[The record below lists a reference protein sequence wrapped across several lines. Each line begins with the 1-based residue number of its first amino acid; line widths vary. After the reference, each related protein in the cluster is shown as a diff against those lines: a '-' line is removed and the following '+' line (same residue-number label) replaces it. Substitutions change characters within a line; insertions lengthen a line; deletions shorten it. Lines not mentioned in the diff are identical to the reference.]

1 MVLTSIIPGY
11 DILEIISEGINTTV
25 YRARSQ
31 KNQQR
36 VVLKVLKAEYPSF
49 EQITRFKHEYKTTE
63 NLNCEGIV
71 KVYSL
76 ESYQNRL
83 VLVAED
89 FGGISLKQFLS
100 LQQLSEANFL
110 KIAVQLAKALLSLH
124 QNRIIHKDI
133 KPANII
139 VNPQTGIVKIT
150 DFSIA
155 SHLDKET
162 PQLTNSH
169 QLEGTVAYMSPE
181 QTGRMNRAVDYRSDF
196 YSLGITFYEILTGQL
211 PFVTDDLLEMFHSH
225 IAKPV
230 TPITQL
236 KPEVSRT
243 IAAIV
248 MKLIAKNAEDRYQSA
263 LGLLADLEL
272 CLEQL
277 ETTGNISNFTPGQ
290 RDRTSQLL
298 IPQQL
303 YGRESEAIALLQAF
317 ERISQGTS
325 EIMLVSGYSG
335 IGKSS
340 LVNEVHKPIVRQRGY
355 FIDGKFDQFKR
366 NVSYTSVIQ
375 AFQSLIQ
382 QLLTESSDRLTAWK
396 EKLLQALGSNSQ
408 VIIDVIP
415 EVELIIGKQPEV
427 PQLGA
432 AESLNR
438 FHRLFQSFIQVF
450 AQQSHPLVL
459 FLDDLQ
465 WADSASLKLIQVLMT
480 NPDSHYLLLIG
491 AYRDNEVGPSHP
503 LIKTLEEIAQAD
515 TVINSIVLRPLEL
528 PYVYQLLI
536 DTLGDSEKIFEL
548 AKVLFNKTQGNPLFL
563 TQLIKAIYQENLL
576 QFDFNQG
583 IWGWD
588 IQQIQTKNLVDKDVV
603 ELVARNIQKLPEAT
617 QTALQLASCIG
628 NRFSLDVLA
637 TVSSDNLQRLA
648 EALQPALQL
657 GLILPLNNEYRI
669 PLLFATEELAVLD
682 FDDSHISYKFLHD
695 RVQQAAYSLIP
706 NHQRKVTHLKIGQ
719 QLLQN
724 TPPEQLEEN
733 IFDIINQL
741 NVGASLISKPSQ
753 KQHLAELNLL
763 AGRKAKAATAY
774 LVAIAY
780 LNTGIKVL
788 AADSWF
794 SEYDL
799 TLALMVEA
807 AEAAYLGGDY
817 QLMENLAS
825 QVLQNARTL
834 LDKVKIYEVKIQA
847 YVAQSKQP
855 EAIKTALTVLEL
867 LGVRFP
873 DAPSE
878 GDISESLQATQL
890 ILAGRSSEDL
900 IDLPAMTDPQIL
912 AVMRIIATVT
922 AAVSQAVPMLL
933 PLIVFKQV
941 RLSVQY
947 GNAPVSTLAYAWYG
961 VILCGV
967 IADIDAGDRAGKLAL
982 GLLSN
987 IQGKALQTST
997 FNMIYP
1003 FVKPWKHHIRK
1014 SLLPLLDAHHN
1025 GLETGDLEYS
1035 AYCAYNYC
1043 SLSYFLGKD
1052 LKTLEPEMAIYSQVL
1067 DKIKQEV
1074 AHNYLKVFRQSVLNL
1089 ISDVSFS
1096 EKLAGVAYNEE
1107 TMLPLHLQAND
1118 RYAIGTLYVNK
1129 LILCYLFAEYQQAAE
1144 VADLAKEYLDGIT
1157 GSFMVPVFHFYDS
1170 LTQLAML
1177 AHTPISQKE
1186 ILWLRVIANQEKLKT
1201 WANHAPM
1208 NHKHKY
1214 CLVKAE
1220 YHRALGEYL
1229 EAMEYYDRAI
1239 AGAAEHGYIQEEAL
1253 ANERATEMYMS
1264 MGKKKIA
1271 QVYITEAYYG
1281 YHRWGSTA
1289 KVKHLEKQYPDLIL
1303 RSNHAMSTTG
1313 YAYASTGSISR
1324 TFKLDASLSSHS
1336 TTSSGISLDIV
1347 TVVKA
1352 SEAINN
1358 EISLESLP
1366 RTLLHIILENAGAQ
1380 KGCLILVKDEQLII
1394 EAIDSSMIDSQITL
1408 LSTPVEESELVPKK
1422 LINYVARTQQPLVI
1436 RDAKLDPV
1444 SNKDIYIQN
1453 HECKSILCVPIF
1465 YQSKFIGIFY
1475 LENNLITGAF
1485 TPERLELLKILSSQ
1499 AAIAL
1504 KNARLYAKEQEK
1516 SQDLAAALLQL
1527 QQTQTQL
1534 VHTEKISSL
1543 GQLVAG
1549 VAHEVNNP
1557 VSFIFTNLT
1566 HARRYI
1572 EDLINLL
1579 HLYQQHLPHP
1589 PAEIKDE
1596 IEAID
1601 LDFLLED
1608 LPNMISSMKEG
1619 THRIRDIMQSLR
1631 NFSRK
1636 DGLDKKAVN
1645 IHEGIETTLMILSHR
1660 LKAYPHRPA
1669 IQVVKNYG
1677 DLPLIACYPGQL
1689 NQVFMNLL
1697 ANAIDA
1703 LEESNEGKNYAFIE
1717 QHPNVIIIS
1726 TTVSDQQVKISIADN
1741 GMGIPESVKE
1751 KIFQAFFS
1759 TKPEGK
1765 GTGLGLSI
1773 SHQIVTKVHNGTFE
1787 CVSSPGKGAEFIIQ
1801 IPIDRN

>member
-11 DILEIISEGINTTV
+11 DLTEIISEGINTTV
-25 YRARSQ
+25 YRAKSQ
-31 KNQQR
+31 KTQQP
-36 VVLKVLKAEYPSF
+36 VILKVIKAEYPTF
-49 EQITRFKHEYKTTE
+49 EQITRFKHEYKITE

-83 VLVAED
+83 VLVEED
-89 FGGISLKQFLS
+89 FDGVSLKQFLS
-100 LQQLSEANFL
+100 LQQLCTVSFL
-110 KIAVQLAKALLSLH
+110 KIAVQLAQALLSLH
-124 QNRIIHKDI
+124 QNHIIHKDI

-139 VNPQTGIVKIT
+139 INPHTGIVKIT

-162 PQLTNSH
+162 PQLTNPN

-181 QTGRMNRAVDYRSDF
+181 QTGRMNRTVDYRSDF
-196 YSLGITFYEILTGQL
+196 YSLGITFYEMLTGQL
-211 PFVTDDLLEMFHSH
+211 PFVTDDLLEMVHCH
-225 IAKPV
+225 IAKSV
-230 TPITQL
+230 TPIAQL
-236 KPEVSRT
+236 NPEVSTT

-263 LGLLADLEL
+263 LGLLADLEF

-277 ETTGNISNFTPGQ
+277 EVTGDIPNFIPGQ

-298 IPQQL
+298 IPQKL
-303 YGRESEAIALLQAF
+303 YGREAEISTLLAAF
-317 ERISQGTS
+317 ERISQGKS

-366 NVSYTSVIQ
+366 NIPYASMIQ
-375 AFQSLIQ
+375 AFQSLMR
-382 QLLTESSDRLTAWK
+382 QLLTENSHRLETWK
-396 EKLLQALGSNSQ
+396 EKLLYALGSNGQ

-415 EVELIIGKQPEV
+415 EVELIIGKQPAV

-432 AESLNR
+432 TESLNR
-438 FHRLFQSFIQVF
+438 FNRVFQSFIQVF
-450 AQQSHPLVL
+450 TKHSHPLVL

-480 NPDSHYLLLIG
+480 NPESHYLLLIG
-491 AYRDNEVGPSHP
+491 AYRDNEVSATHP
-503 LIKTLEEIAQAD
+503 LTKTLKEIQQAE
-515 TVINSIVLRPLEL
+515 TIINNIVLRPLEVSYICQML
-528 PYVYQLLI
+528 T
-536 DTLGDSEKIFEL
+536 DTLQDSKKIPEL
-548 AKVLFNKTQGNPLFL
+548 AQILFNKTQGNPFFL
-563 TQLIKAIYQENLL
+563 TQLLRALSQENLL
-576 QFDFNQG
+576 KFDFNQG
-583 IWGWD
+583 IWVWD
-588 IQQIQTKNLVDKDVV
+588 IQQIQTINLVDQDVV
-603 ELVARNIQKLPEAT
+603 ELVAGNIQKLPKAT
-617 QTALQLASCIG
+617 QIVLQLAACIG
-628 NRFSLDVLA
+628 NRFSLDVLV
-637 TVSSDNLQRLA
+637 TVSGKNLQNVA

-657 GLILPLNNEYRI
+657 ALILPLNNEYRI
-669 PLLFATEELAVLD
+669 PLLFATEELAALK
-682 FDDSHISYKFLHD
+682 FDDSHITYRFLHD

-706 NHQRKVTHLKIGQ
+706 DNQRQITHLKIGQ

-741 NVGASLISKPSQ
+741 NVGASLITEQFQ
-753 KQHLAELNLL
+753 KQRLAELNLL

-774 LVAIAY
+774 IVAIAY
-780 LNTGIKVL
+780 FTTGIKLL
-788 AADSWF
+788 AVDSWL
-794 SEYDL
+794 SEYGL
-799 TLALMVEA
+799 TLGLVVEA
-807 AEAAYLGGDY
+807 AEAAYLGGDFE
-817 QLMENLAS
+817 LMENLAN

-834 LDKVKIYEVKIQA
+834 LDKVKIYEVEIQA
-847 YVAQSKQP
+847 DVAQSRQP

-867 LGVRFP
+867 LGIKFP
-873 DAPSE
+873 DAPNHA
-878 GDISESLQATQL
+878 DITESLQATQL
-890 ILAGRSSEDL
+890 ILAERSFEDL

-922 AAVSQAVPMLL
+922 AAVYQAVPMLL

-941 RLSVQY
+941 RLSVEY

-967 IADIDAGDRAGKLAL
+967 VEDIDAGDRAGQLAL
-982 GLLSN
+982 ALLSRL
-987 IQGKALQTST
+987 QGKTLKTST

-1003 FVKPWKHHIRK
+1003 FVKPWKHHIRE
-1014 SLLPLLDAHHN
+1014 SLLPLLEAHHS

-1043 SLSYFLGKD
+1043 ALSYFLGKE
-1052 LKTLEPEMAIYSQVL
+1052 LRTIEPEMTTYSQAL

-1074 AHNYLKVFRQSVLNL
+1074 AHNYLKIFRQSVLNL
-1089 ISDVSFS
+1089 ISDSPYPGN
-1096 EKLAGVAYNEE
+1096 LRGVAYNEDI
-1107 TMLPLHLQAND
+1107 MLPLHLQAND

-1129 LILCYLFAEYQQAAE
+1129 LIICYLFNEYQQAAE
-1144 VADLAKEYLDGIT
+1144 VASLAKEYLDGVT

-1177 AHTPISQKE
+1177 PQTPSLEKE
-1186 ILWLRVIANQEKLKT
+1186 SLWLRVIANQEKLKQ
-1201 WANHAPM
+1201 WADHAPM
-1208 NHKHKY
+1208 NHKHKF

-1220 YHRALGEYL
+1220 YHRVRGEYL

-1239 AGAAEHGYIQEEAL
+1239 TGAAENGYIQEEAL
-1253 ANERATEMYMS
+1253 ANERAAELYLS
-1264 MGKKKIA
+1264 MGKNKIA
-1271 QVYITEAYYG
+1271 QVYLTEAYYG
-1281 YHRWGSTA
+1281 YNRWGSSA
-1289 KVKHLEKQYPDLIL
+1289 KVKNLEKRYPDLIL
-1303 RSNHAMSTTG
+1303 RSNNAI
-1313 YAYASTGSISR
+1313 ASTGSISR
-1324 TFKLDASLSSHS
+1324 TLKLDVSIGTLS
-1336 TTSSGISLDIV
+1336 TTSNSANLDIA

-1380 KGCLILVKDEQLII
+1380 KGCLILEKDNQLII
-1394 EAIDSSMIDSQITL
+1394 EAIDTSLIDMQITL
-1408 LSTPVEESELVPKK
+1408 PSTPVEDSELVPKK

-1436 RDAKLDPV
+1436 RDAKLDPI
-1444 SNKDIYIQN
+1444 SNKDSYIQKY
-1453 HECKSILCVPIF
+1453 ECKSILCVPIF
-1465 YQSKFIGIFY
+1465 YQAKLIGIFY

-1499 AAIAL
+1499 AAIAI

-1566 HARRYI
+1566 HAKQYI

-1579 HLYQQHLPHP
+1579 HLYQQYLPNP
-1589 PAEIKDE
+1589 PAEITDE

-1608 LPNMISSMKEG
+1608 LPKMISSMKLG

-1636 DGLDKKAVN
+1636 DGLDKRVVN
-1645 IHEGIETTLMILSHR
+1645 IHEGIDTTLMILSHR

-1669 IQVVKNYG
+1669 INVIKNYG
-1677 DLPLIACYPGQL
+1677 DLPQVACYPGQL

-1703 LEESNEGKNYAFIE
+1703 LEESNEGKNYAFLE
-1717 QHPNVIIIS
+1717 QNPNVITIS
-1726 TTVSDQQVKISIADN
+1726 TTANDQQVKICIADN
-1741 GMGIPESVKE
+1741 GLGMSKSIKQKV
-1751 KIFQAFFS
+1751 FQAFFS

-1773 SHQIVTKVHNGTFE
+1773 SYQIVTEVHNGTFE
-1787 CVSSPGKGAEFIIQ
+1787 CVSSPGEGAEFIIQ
-1801 IPIDRN
+1801 IPIFGYK